1 MTMNPTE
8 LRETLETQLIGLSV
22 EMTVDLIGEMNEDRI
37 HRILHL
43 FGLVSA
49 LHAIATTQEFTM
61 VVHPITDKKE
71 LEICLQTQI
80 KVLASNIIAGREGL
94 NSIKSQKRPKN

>member
-8 LRETLETQLIGLSV
+8 LRETLEAQLIGLSV
-22 EMTVDLIGEMNEDRI
+22 EMTIDLIGEMNEDRI
-37 HRILHL
+37 HRALHL

-49 LHAIATTQEFTM
+49 LHAIATTHEFTM
-61 VVHPITDKKE
+61 VVHPVTDKKE

-94 NSIKSQKRPKN
+94 KSAKSQKRPKN